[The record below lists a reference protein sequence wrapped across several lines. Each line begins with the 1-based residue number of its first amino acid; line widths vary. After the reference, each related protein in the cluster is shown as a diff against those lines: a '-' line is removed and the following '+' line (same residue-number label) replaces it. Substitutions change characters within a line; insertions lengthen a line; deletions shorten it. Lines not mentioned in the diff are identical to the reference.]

1 MEETSRL
8 TLNEPSHFIYQ
19 EPVASR
25 GRRVC
30 SRSGRWVGCDPGFAL
45 SLQLPEAGR
54 RQRARWGRGHQGA
67 SHPGL
72 AQKPRCLEPKGPS
85 VVVHSLKCVNKRR
98 RPRPKQRSKQR
109 SQARPLSRG
118 LPISPAAVVTGG
130 ACRALPP
137 GEPRPRPLWCS
148 LQCQSCPA
156 PPLAQ
161 AGVIRPLRP
170 RPFSVVPVKS
180 KFLFLLA
187 LAEESLAC
195 CRPL

>member
-8 TLNEPSHFIYQ
+8 TLNEPSHFTYQ

-30 SRSGRWVGCDPGFAL
+30 SRSWRWVGCDPGFAL

-98 RPRPKQRSKQR
+98 RPRPKQRSQPGPSPGDCLYHLQLWSLGGPAGPCLPGSPIPVLCGAACSVR
-109 SQARPLSRG
+109 AAQPHPWPRQESPG
-118 LPISPAAVVTGG
+118 L
-130 ACRALPP
+130 
-137 GEPRPRPLWCS
+137 
-148 LQCQSCPA
+148 
-156 PPLAQ
+156 
-161 AGVIRPLRP
+161 
-170 RPFSVVPVKS
+170 
-180 KFLFLLA
+180 
-187 LAEESLAC
+187 
-195 CRPL
+195 

>member
-1 MEETSRL
+1 M
-8 TLNEPSHFIYQ
+8 
-19 EPVASR
+19 ASR

-30 SRSGRWVGCDPGFAL
+30 SRSWRWVGCDPGFAL

-98 RPRPKQRSKQR
+98 RPRPKQRSQ
-109 SQARPLSRG
+109 PG
-118 LPISPAAVVTGG
+118 PSPGDCLYHLQLWSLGG
-130 ACRALPP
+130 ARRALPP
-137 GEPRPRPLWCS
+137 GESHPCPLWCS

-161 AGVIRPLRP
+161 AGVTRPLRP

-187 LAEESLAC
+187 LVEESLAC